1 MSQKEKP
8 MDPEVTETAQTEAS
22 VETAKETTA
31 SQEAPKKGKRAAK
44 AEAHVAKLE
53 EELEAARKTAD
64 EAKDQLL
71 RTLAEYD
78 NFRKRTEKEK
88 AAIYDHAV
96 KDAVAE
102 ILNVAD
108 AMEMALIH
116 KDCDA
121 DTLRKGV
128 EMIDKSLK
136 DALAKLKVESIGAVG
151 DSFDPVLH
159 QAVSHIEDENLG
171 ENVIAQVYQ
180 KGCRIGDKIIRH
192 ATVVVAN

>member
-1 MSQKEKP
+1 MSKKEKP
-8 MDPEVTETAQTEAS
+8 IDPEVVETETPEVQPE
-22 VETAKETTA
+22 VKTAE
-31 SQEAPKKGKRAAK
+31 E
-44 AEAHVAKLE
+44 VAKLE
-53 EELEAARKTAD
+53 ADLEAARKAVD
-64 EAKDQLL
+64 ETKDQLL

-96 KDAVAE
+96 KDAVSQ

-108 AMEMALIH
+108 TMEMALAH

-121 DTLRKGV
+121 DDLRKGV
-128 EMIDKSLK
+128 EMIDKNMK
-136 DALAKLKVESIGAVG
+136 DALSKLKVEAIGAVG
-151 DSFDPVLH
+151 DPFDPELH
-159 QAVSHIEDENLG
+159 QAVSHIEDEGLG

-180 KGCRIGDKIIRH
+180 KGYRIGDKMIRH